1 MNSNFMK
8 KQITDIIRRSNQ
20 VIEGYHDM
28 EVSTISDELKLL
40 RHFLDGVEG
49 KLIAIE
55 DEAQEV
61 SDLLDKAI
69 VAVNQVSDA
78 YEAKIGGARI

>member
-1 MNSNFMK
+1 MK
-8 KQITDIIRRSNQ
+8 KQINDIILRSNQ

>member
-1 MNSNFMK
+1 MK

>member
-1 MNSNFMK
+1 MK
-8 KQITDIIRRSNQ
+8 KQINDIILRSNQ
-20 VIEGYHDM
+20 VIEGYHEM
-28 EVSTISDELKLL
+28 EVSTISEELSLL

>member
-8 KQITDIIRRSNQ
+8 KQINDIILRSNQ

>member
-1 MNSNFMK
+1 MK

-28 EVSTISDELKLL
+28 EVSTISEELKLL

>member
-1 MNSNFMK
+1 MK

-78 YEAKIGGARI
+78 YEAKVGGARI

>member
-1 MNSNFMK
+1 MK
-8 KQITDIIRRSNQ
+8 KQITDIILRSNQ